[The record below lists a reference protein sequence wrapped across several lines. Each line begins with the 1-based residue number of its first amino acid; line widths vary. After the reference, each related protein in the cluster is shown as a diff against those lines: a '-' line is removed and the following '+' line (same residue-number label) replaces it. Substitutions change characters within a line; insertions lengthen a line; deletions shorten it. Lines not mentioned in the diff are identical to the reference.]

1 MVSHYRREN
10 IWQPHTEP
18 QNAVNTLPFCSLHS
32 ENAMSTRNPITF
44 VIAVNNKTL
53 FEHNFLASPCLGQLQ
68 GQEILVQ
75 ENFSS
80 AAKAYND
87 AIDRATNDLIVFCHQ
102 DIVLPDAWPSQLQR
116 ALDDLAVADPQW
128 GVLGSYGK
136 TQDGR
141 GWGYVYSSGRDVI
154 GEPLHRPVAVQTL
167 DEIVL
172 ILRKSS
178 GLRFDDSLPHFHFYG
193 ADICLRAA
201 KRRRKSYAVSTFCIH
216 NTHQTL
222 VLPKEFYE
230 CCTHIKQV
238 WKDCLPI
245 QTTCIRVTKFNFPVY
260 SRRLREFYLRHIR
273 RKECGGTRV
282 QDPLSLVEQF
292 VRKA

>member
-1 MVSHYRREN
+1 
-10 IWQPHTEP
+10 
-18 QNAVNTLPFCSLHS
+18 
-32 ENAMSTRNPITF
+32 MSTISESRITF
-44 VIAVNNKTL
+44 VIAVNDREL
-53 FEHNFLASPCLGQLQ
+53 FEHNFLASPCLAQLKDH
-68 GQEILVQ
+68 EILVQ
-75 ENFSS
+75 EKFSS

-87 AIDRATNDLIVFCHQ
+87 AIDRAAHDLIVFCHQ
-102 DIVLPDAWPSQLQR
+102 DILLPESWPSQLES
-116 ALDDLAVADPQW
+116 ALRYLESHDPNW

-141 GWGYVYSSGRDVI
+141 GWGHVYSSGRDVI
-154 GEPLHRPVAVQTL
+154 GEPFEQPVVIQTL

-201 KRRRKSYAVSTFCIH
+201 SRGLKSYAISTFCIH
-216 NTHQTL
+216 NTHQYL

-230 CCTHIKQV
+230 CSSHIKRV
-238 WKDCLPI
+238 WKNFLPI
-245 QTTCIRVTKFNFPVY
+245 QTTCIRITRFDLPVY

-273 RKECGGTRV
+273 RKEWGGRRV
-282 QDPLSLVEQF
+282 QDPIALLDEF
-292 VRKA
+292 ANKA

>member
-1 MVSHYRREN
+1 M
-10 IWQPHTEP
+10 PKKP
-18 QNAVNTLPFCSLHS
+18 
-32 ENAMSTRNPITF
+32 PITF
-44 VIAVNNKTL
+44 VVAVNNREV
-53 FEHNFLASPCLGQLQ
+53 FEHNFLASPCLRLSGDNQ
-68 GQEILVQ
+68 ILVQ
-75 ENFSS
+75 ENFNS

-87 AIDRATNDLIVFCHQ
+87 AIDRAANDLIVFCHQ
-102 DIVLPDAWPSQLQR
+102 DIVLPEGWLSELNR
-116 ALDDLAVADPQW
+116 AFDDLEVTDPQW

-154 GEPLHRPVAVQTL
+154 GEPLQQPVPVQTL

-172 ILRKSS
+172 VLRKSS

-201 KRRRKSYAVSTFCIH
+201 RSGMRSYAVSTFCIH

-222 VLPKEFYE
+222 VLPREFYE
-230 CCTHIKQV
+230 CCKHIKQV
-238 WKDCLPI
+238 WKDYLPI
-245 QTTCIRVTKFNFPVY
+245 QTTCVRITKFNFQVY

-273 RKECGGTRV
+273 RKEYGGTRV
-282 QDPLSLVEQF
+282 QDPLSLLQRSIGAPGE
-292 VRKA
+292 R